1 MSERPE
7 HEQYKDA
14 DGKII
19 DPRDRGYA
27 DSGWGIKPDDQPAN
41 AGDAGQN
48 AVHEINYDPEDPDA
62 IKNILRTQRRGFNL
76 ANRIVVE
83 PGKLTIYDVNNDPFT
98 VHGLSYGDEN
108 LLEILKALGAS
119 FDPRQLRKVPSDDQ
133 DTREYPVSRAWAWG
147 AERSG

>member
-1 MSERPE
+1 MPGPPE
-7 HEQYKDA
+7 KEHAKDA

-41 AGDAGQN
+41 AGDAGQY
-48 AVHEINYDPEDPDA
+48 AVNETHYDPAAPDVV
-62 IKNILRTQRRGFNL
+62 KEILRLQRRGFNL

-83 PGKLTIYDVNNDPFT
+83 PGKLTIYDVNNDAFV
-98 VHGLSYGDEN
+98 VHGLSYGDPN
-108 LLEILKALGAS
+108 LIEILKDLGVS
-119 FDPRQLRKVPSDDQ
+119 FDPRQLAEVSSDDK
-133 DTREYPVSRAWAWG
+133 DTREYPISRAWAWG